1 MEKRMSISIE
11 RREKILEV
19 IENKDKVSVKELS
32 KIFNDVSPASIRRD
46 LRILESQGMINRSY
60 GYIKLTNKAHIPN
73 LEKKMLINVEEKR
86 RIARAVIKLIEDG
99 DTIFLDTGSTL
110 VYIARELKNL
120 EGIMVITNS
129 IPVIKEL
136 EKSPYI
142 KIVGIGGIY
151 QFNEQCFVG
160 SVAEEYAKRYRVDK
174 AIIGADGLSFD
185 AGVTSHDPENAG
197 VTRLVAETAEQVII
211 AADYTKIGIRGVVP
225 ITPVEKINIL
235 VTNKE
240 LHPEKVAILEAKGI
254 KVILS

>member
-1 MEKRMSISIE
+1 MGITIE

-46 LRILESQGMINRSY
+46 LRILESQGMIDRSY

-73 LEKKMLINVEEKR
+73 LEKKMLINVEEKK
-86 RIARAVIKLIEDG
+86 RIAKAIIKLIEEG

-151 QFNEQCFVG
+151 QFKEQCFLG

-185 AGVTSHDPENAG
+185 VGVTSHDPENAG